1 MAEQEKDGLVFEDLY
16 ERYKD
21 ISFKR
26 ALILLNNNKYDAE
39 EAFQQAW
46 ASIAQNINGIKSRD
60 ERVIASYIMKTVAYK
75 AILVAKANIKWKKG
89 TDMLIIDSEEY
100 IYDDFMY
107 EIYSKESYDT
117 IIEIMENMDEV
128 YRDVIM
134 FTYIKGLSVKEIAE
148 RLCMNESTVW
158 SKFYRGREILMSK
171 LSEKG
176 FGRKGNE
183 KTSGQ

>member
-1 MAEQEKDGLVFEDLY
+1 MTEQDKEDLIFEDIY

-46 ASIAQNINGIKSRD
+46 ASIAQNINGIRSRD

-89 TDMLIIDSEEY
+89 TDMLIIGSEEY
-100 IYDDFMY
+100 IYDDFMCD
-107 EIYSKESYDT
+107 IYSKESYDT
-117 IIEIMENMDEV
+117 IIDIMENMDEV
-128 YRDVIM
+128 YRDVMI
-134 FTYIKGLSVKEIAE
+134 FTYVKGLSVKEIAE
-148 RLCMNESTVW
+148 HLGINESTVW

-171 LSEKG
+171 LNEKG
-176 FGRKGNE
+176 FGRNGNE
-183 KTSGQ
+183 KTYGQ